1 MSANQLFD
9 LAAVL
14 TLIPASVLM
23 LRPGVRRGP
32 AFWWLMLA
40 ATIGPC
46 AWTWA
51 QLAGG
56 WKTGLSVALWL
67 IVAVSMLLFLGLAA
81 LSREGWRL
89 GALLLPYLVL
99 LGLLAMLTQAAPAQP
114 FLGTAPPAW
123 LRVHI
128 LVSVAAYGLL
138 TLAAVA
144 GFSVFLQERALKAKR
159 RPPLSGTLASVADGE
174 SLQVRLLTASAAV
187 LAIGLLTG
195 MATEYFETGAVLR
208 LDHKTV
214 FSLLTF
220 AVILGLLA
228 AHART
233 GVRGKRAARLV
244 LLAYLLLTLAYPGVK
259 FVADVLLG
267 R

>member
-1 MSANQLFD
+1 MPASQLSD
-9 LAAVL
+9 LAAIL

-23 LRPGVRRGP
+23 LRPDVRRGP
-32 AFWWLMLA
+32 AFWWLMVT
-40 ATIGPC
+40 ATLGPA

-56 WKTGLSVALWL
+56 WNTGLSVALWL
-67 IVAVSMLLFLGLAA
+67 IIAVSMVLFLGLSAA
-81 LSREGWRL
+81 SREGWRL
-89 GALLLPYLVL
+89 GVLLLPYLAL
-99 LGLLAMLTQAAPAQP
+99 LGLLAVLTQAAPAQP
-114 FLGTAPPAW
+114 FVGTAPAAW
-123 LRVHI
+123 LRLHI

-138 TLAAVA
+138 TLASVA
-144 GFSVFLQERALKAKR
+144 GLSVFLQERSLKAKR
-159 RPPLSGTLASVADGE
+159 RPPLSGTLPSVADGE
-174 SLQVRLLTASAAV
+174 FLQVRLLMASAAV
-187 LAIGLLTG
+187 LAVGLLSG
-195 MATEYFETGAVLR
+195 MATEYYETGAVLR
-208 LDHKTV
+208 FDHKTL

-220 AVILGLLA
+220 GVILGLLA